1 MVEDNKQEHKQVST
15 GSKYI
20 KIKKFHFI
28 MGVFI
33 LIFLSVGI
41 TAVAL
46 LVGDEK
52 VQPTVVN
59 EREEFKR
66 LYEVYDTIVSK
77 YYTDVDKDTLVT
89 GAIDGMVVALDDPYS
104 DFMNEE
110 EASSFNEVISSSFE
124 GIGAEIQQQ
133 NSKIVIVS
141 PIKGTPAE
149 KAGLQANDII
159 VSVDG
164 KNLAGVSSSE
174 AVKLIKGEKGTKVT
188 LVIQRGEADP
198 FTVELIRDT
207 IPIQTVYAE
216 MMDNHIA
223 QIHLTSFSSSTTEE
237 LKAALNEMSNE
248 GMKGLVLDLRG
259 NPGGIMEQAIN
270 VANMF
275 VPEGKIIFQV
285 EDRDGNRQV
294 FKADGSEKIDVPL
307 VVLVDNGSA
316 SASEIVAGA
325 AQESANVQVIGETTF
340 GKGTVQTA
348 QQMEDDSNLK
358 YTSAKWLTPDG
369 NWIHEK
375 GIVPN
380 VTVELP
386 AYAQLTY
393 ISPEQEYTEG
403 SNATEVHVAEQM
415 LEALGYNPGT
425 IDNVFDDQTK
435 VAVQQLQKDADLEV
449 TGVLKGDTTTAL
461 MNKLR
466 ELILENDTQLDY
478 AVELLKK
485 GNN

>member
-1 MVEDNKQEHKQVST
+1 MTEENKQENT

-20 KIKKFHFI
+20 KVKKFHFI
-28 MGVFI
+28 MGVF
-33 LIFLSVGI
+33 LVIFLSAGI

-52 VQPTVVN
+52 VQPSIVN
-59 EREEFKR
+59 EREEFTR
-66 LYEVYDTIVSK
+66 LYEAYDILEK
-77 YYTDVDKDTLVT
+77 EYYTDIDEDALVT
-89 GAIDGMVVALDDPYS
+89 GAINGLVDALDDPYS
-104 DFMNEE
+104 DFMNVE

-149 KAGLQANDII
+149 KAGLQPNDII

-164 KNLAGVSSSE
+164 KNLSGVSSTE

-188 LVIQRGEADP
+188 LVIQRGDAEP
-198 FTVELIRDT
+198 FKVELIRDT

-216 MMDNHIA
+216 MLDNGIA
-223 QIHLTSFSSSTTEE
+223 QIHLTSFSTTTTDE
-237 LKAALNEMSNE
+237 LKDALDEMSSQ

-270 VANMF
+270 IANLF
-275 VPEGKIIFQV
+275 VPKGEIIFQV
-285 EDRDGNRQV
+285 EDPDGNRQV
-294 FKADGSEKIDVPL
+294 FKADGGQKIDVPL

-316 SASEIVAGA
+316 SASEIVAAA
-325 AQESANVQVIGETTF
+325 AQESANIKIVGETTF

-348 QQMEDDSNLK
+348 KQFKDGSNLK
-358 YTSAKWLTPDG
+358 FTSAKWLTPDG

-375 GIVPN
+375 GIEPDE
-380 VTVELP
+380 TVKLP

-393 ISPEQEYTEG
+393 ISPEQEYAKG
-403 SNATEVHVAEQM
+403 SNASEVEVAEQM
-415 LEALGYNPGT
+415 LMALGYNPGT
-425 IDNVFDDQTK
+425 VDTVFDEQTTL
-435 VAVQQLQKDADLEV
+435 AIEQLQKDSNLEA
-449 TGVLKGDTTTAL
+449 TGVLTGETTTAL
-461 MNKLR
+461 MEKLR
-466 ELILENDTQLDY
+466 ELILENDTQLEK
-478 AVELLKK
+478 AAELL
-485 GNN
+485 GITNN

>member
-1 MVEDNKQEHKQVST
+1 MTEENKQDHT

-20 KIKKFHFI
+20 KMKKFHFI
-28 MGVFI
+28 MGVF
-33 LIFLSVGI
+33 LVIFLSAGI

-52 VQPTVVN
+52 VQPANVN
-59 EREEFKR
+59 ERKEFTR
-66 LYEVYDTIVSK
+66 LYEAYDMLEDK
-77 YYTDVDKDTLVT
+77 YYTDIDEDALVT
-89 GAIDGMVVALDDPYS
+89 GAINGMVDALNDPYS
-104 DFMNEE
+104 DFMNQE

-149 KAGLQANDII
+149 KAGLLPNDVI

-164 KNLAGVSSSE
+164 KSLSGLSSTE
-174 AVKLIKGEKGTKVT
+174 AVKLIKGEKGTEVT
-188 LVIQRGEADP
+188 LVIQRGDAEP
-198 FTVELIRDT
+198 FTVELVRDT

-216 MMDNHIA
+216 MLDNGIA
-223 QIHLTSFSSSTTEE
+223 QIHLTSFSTTTTDE
-237 LKAALNEMSNE
+237 LKVALEEMNSQ

-270 VANMF
+270 IANMF
-275 VPEGKIIFQV
+275 VPEGKLIFQV
-285 EDRDGNRQV
+285 EDRDGNRKAY
-294 FKADGSEKIDVPL
+294 KADGSKKIDVPL

-316 SASEIVAGA
+316 SASEIVAAA
-325 AQESANVQVIGETTF
+325 AQESANVTIVGETTF

-348 QQMEDDSNLK
+348 QQFDDGSNLK
-358 YTSAKWLTPDG
+358 YTSAKWLTPHG

-375 GIVPN
+375 GIEPDEK
-380 VTVELP
+380 VELP

-393 ISPEQEYTEG
+393 ISPDKEYAEG
-403 SNATEVHVAEQM
+403 SNASDVEVAEKM

-425 IDNVFDDQTK
+425 IDTVFDDQTK
-435 VAVQQLQKDADLEV
+435 SAIKQLQKDVDIEA
-449 TGVLKGDTTTAL
+449 TGVLTGETTTAL

-466 ELILENDTQLDY
+466 ELILENDTQQNK
-478 AVELLKK
+478 AVELIDAA
-485 GNN
+485 NN

>member
-1 MVEDNKQEHKQVST
+1 MTEENKQENT

-20 KIKKFHFI
+20 KIKKFYFI
-28 MGVFI
+28 MGVF
-33 LIFLSVGI
+33 LVIFLSAGI

-52 VQPTVVN
+52 VQPSIVN
-59 EREEFKR
+59 ERNEFSR
-66 LYEVYDTIVSK
+66 LYEAYDILEDK
-77 YYTDVDKDTLVT
+77 YYTDIDEDALIT
-89 GAIDGMVVALDDPYS
+89 GAINGMVDALNDPYS
-104 DFMNEE
+104 DYMNVE

-149 KAGLQANDII
+149 KAGLQPNDVI

-164 KNLAGVSSSE
+164 KSLSGVSSSE

-188 LVIQRGEADP
+188 LVIQRGDAEP
-198 FTVELIRDT
+198 FTVELVRDT

-216 MMDNHIA
+216 MLDNGIA
-223 QIHLTSFSSSTTEE
+223 QIHLTSFSTSTTEE
-237 LKAALNEMSNE
+237 LKEALEEMSSQ

-259 NPGGIMEQAIN
+259 NPGGIMEQAVNI
-270 VANMF
+270 ANMF

-285 EDRDGNRQV
+285 EDPEGNRQV
-294 FKADGSEKIDVPL
+294 VKADGSKKIDVPL
-307 VVLVDNGSA
+307 IVLVDNGSA
-316 SASEIVAGA
+316 SASEIVAA
-325 AQESANVQVIGETTF
+325 AARESANVKIVGETTF

-348 QQMEDDSNLK
+348 QQFEDGSNLK

-375 GIVPN
+375 GIKPDE
-380 VTVELP
+380 TVELP

-393 ISPEQEYTEG
+393 ISPDKEYAEG
-403 SNATEVHVAEQM
+403 SNASEVEVAEKM

-425 IDNVFDDQTK
+425 VDTVFDDQTK
-435 VAVQQLQKDADLEV
+435 SAIEQLQKAVDIEA
-449 TGVLKGDTTTAL
+449 TGVLTGETTTAL

-466 ELILENDTQLDY
+466 ELILENDTQLDK
-478 AVELLKK
+478 AVELLDAA
-485 GNN
+485 NNQ

>member
-1 MVEDNKQEHKQVST
+1 MTEENKQENT

-20 KIKKFHFI
+20 KIKKFYFI
-28 MGVFI
+28 MGVF
-33 LIFLSVGI
+33 LVIFLSAGI

-52 VQPTVVN
+52 VQPSIVN
-59 EREEFKR
+59 ERNEFSR
-66 LYEVYDTIVSK
+66 LYEAYDILEDK
-77 YYTDVDKDTLVT
+77 YYTDIDEDALIT
-89 GAIDGMVVALDDPYS
+89 GAINGMVDALNDPYS
-104 DFMNEE
+104 DYMNVE

-149 KAGLQANDII
+149 KAGLQPNDVI

-164 KNLAGVSSSE
+164 KSLTGVSSSE

-188 LVIQRGEADP
+188 LVIQRGDAEP
-198 FTVELIRDT
+198 FTVELVRDT

-216 MMDNHIA
+216 MLDNGIA
-223 QIHLTSFSSSTTEE
+223 QIHLTSFSTSTTEE
-237 LKAALNEMSNE
+237 LKEALEDMSSQ

-259 NPGGIMEQAIN
+259 NPGGIMEQAVNI
-270 VANMF
+270 ANMF

-285 EDRDGNRQV
+285 EDPEGNRQV
-294 FKADGSEKIDVPL
+294 VKADGSKKIDVPL
-307 VVLVDNGSA
+307 IVLVDNGSA
-316 SASEIVAGA
+316 SASEIVAA
-325 AQESANVQVIGETTF
+325 AARESANVKIVGETTF

-348 QQMEDDSNLK
+348 QQFEDGSNLK

-375 GIVPN
+375 GIKPDE
-380 VTVELP
+380 TVELP

-393 ISPEQEYTEG
+393 ISPDKEYAEG
-403 SNATEVHVAEQM
+403 SNASEVEVAEKM

-425 IDNVFDDQTK
+425 VDTVFDGQTK
-435 VAVQQLQKDADLEV
+435 SAIEQLQKAVDIEA
-449 TGVLKGDTTTAL
+449 TGVLTGETTTAL

-466 ELILENDTQLDY
+466 ELILENDTQLDK
-478 AVELLKK
+478 AVELLDAA
-485 GNN
+485 NNQ